1 MNRGSQRLLL
11 VGDAWIGSNTGF
23 CHPRRVATAG
33 LWSSSVQMA
42 SRATPPRHRTVHEH
56 PRYHPGE
63 PLRLKK
69 RLYLILEQPGPS
81 DRLARAWN
89 LAIMG
94 AIAISTLA
102 VIAETVET
110 IDRQYQPILQTIEV
124 ASLGLFGAE
133 YLLRLWVITC
143 SPRYGHPLFGRLRF
157 AITPLALIDLLAI
170 APALVATR
178 VDLRFLRVA
187 RLARVLRVLKLA
199 RYSQSMGLI
208 ARVVRRKRE
217 ELLIALGLFSILLVM
232 ASALMYF
239 AEHAAQ
245 PKAFSSIPA
254 AMWWAVVTMTT
265 LGYGDVYPVTVAGRF
280 LAGITAL
287 LGIAAFALPTSILG
301 AGFLAELEGPA
312 KREKCPSC
320 GAQL

>member
-1 MNRGSQRLLL
+1 
-11 VGDAWIGSNTGF
+11 
-23 CHPRRVATAG
+23 
-33 LWSSSVQMA
+33 
-42 SRATPPRHRTVHEH
+42 
-56 PRYHPGE
+56 
-63 PLRLKK
+63 LKE
-69 RLYLILEQPGPS
+69 RLYLILEQPSSS

-89 LAIMG
+89 LVIIG
-94 AIAISTLA
+94 AIAITTLA
-102 VIAETVET
+102 VIVETVET
-110 IDRQYQPILQTIEV
+110 IDRQFQPILRTIEIL
-124 ASLGLFGAE
+124 SLGLFGTE

-157 AITPLALIDLLAI
+157 AITPLALIDLVAI
-170 APALVATR
+170 VPALVATR
-178 VDLRFLRVA
+178 VDLRFLRIA

-199 RYSQSMGLI
+199 RYSQGIGLI
-208 ARVVRRKRE
+208 GRVIRRKRE
-217 ELLIALGLFSILLVM
+217 ELLVALGFFLMLLVM

-239 AEHAAQ
+239 AEHDAQ

-301 AGFLAELEGPA
+301 AGFLAELEGS
-312 KREKCPSC
+312 KRQKCPRC
-320 GAQL
+320 GAEP

>member
-1 MNRGSQRLLL
+1 M
-11 VGDAWIGSNTGF
+11 
-23 CHPRRVATAG
+23 
-33 LWSSSVQMA
+33 
-42 SRATPPRHRTVHEH
+42 
-56 PRYHPGE
+56 
-63 PLRLKK
+63 RLKE
-69 RLYLILEQPGPS
+69 RLYRILEQPEAS

-102 VIAETVET
+102 VIVETVESVNHQL
-110 IDRQYQPILQTIEV
+110 RPILQTIEL
-124 ASLGLFGAE
+124 ASLGLFGTE

-143 SPRYGHPLFGRLRF
+143 SPRYAHPLFGRLRF

-178 VDLRFLRVA
+178 VDLRFLRIA

-199 RYSQSMGLI
+199 RYSQGIGLI
-208 ARVVRRKRE
+208 GRVVKRKRE
-217 ELLIALGLFSILLVM
+217 ELLVALGFFLILLVM

-239 AEHAAQ
+239 AEHDAQ

-265 LGYGDVYPVTVAGRF
+265 LGYGDVYPVTVAGRI

-301 AGFLAELEGPA
+301 AGFLAELDGAA
-312 KREKCPSC
+312 KREKCPRC
-320 GAQL
+320 GAEV